1 MLTKYYNNHSRF
13 KIRSIKGFVKMRGL
27 TKKTHTQKKKIG
39 DGNSTNNH
47 WEMHWAKGLGWQ
59 SHHDQI

>member
-1 MLTKYYNNHSRF
+1 MFALTIYHRGWSPSYMLTKYYNNHSRF

-47 WEMHWAKGLGWQ
+47 
-59 SHHDQI
+59 